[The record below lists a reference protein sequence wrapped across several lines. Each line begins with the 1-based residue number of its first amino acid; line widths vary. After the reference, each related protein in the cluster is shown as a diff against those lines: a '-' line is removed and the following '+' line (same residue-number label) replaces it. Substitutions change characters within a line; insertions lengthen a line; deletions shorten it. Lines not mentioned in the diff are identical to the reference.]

1 MLYKAVGGTR
11 EMNKIESH
19 PIENP
24 TGTIEIAPANTI
36 TFNILGEAVLNL
48 DKEGFTYLG
57 ERITDAGKAY
67 DIWMEVMLRMKEHLK

>member
-1 MLYKAVGGTR
+1 
-11 EMNKIESH
+11 MNKIEFH
-19 PIENP
+19 TIENP
-24 TGTIEIAPANTI
+24 TETIEIAPANTI
-36 TFNILGEAVLNL
+36 NFNILGEAVLNL

>member
-1 MLYKAVGGTR
+1 
-11 EMNKIESH
+11 MNKIEFH
-19 PIENP
+19 PIENH
-24 TGTIEIAPANTI
+24 TGKIEIAPANTI

>member
-1 MLYKAVGGTR
+1 
-11 EMNKIESH
+11 MNKIESH

-36 TFNILGEAVLNL
+36 TFNILNEAVLNL

>member
-1 MLYKAVGGTR
+1 
-11 EMNKIESH
+11 MNKIEFH

-24 TGTIEIAPANTI
+24 TETIEIAPANTI

>member
-1 MLYKAVGGTR
+1 
-11 EMNKIESH
+11 MNEIKCH
-19 PIENP
+19 P
-24 TGTIEIAPANTI
+24 IEIAPANTI

-67 DIWMEVMLRMKEHLK
+67 DIWMEVMLKIKAQEK